1 MTHYLALVYYLLAPV
16 KTSLQRCIKRQTMK
30 TQYITNN
37 QGKKIAVILPLKS
50 YEKMIDDLD
59 ELDAIKAYDKI
70 KAGKTQ
76 FIPAQDM
83 FNAIERKRK

>member
-1 MTHYLALVYYLLAPV
+1 MYYLLAPV
-16 KTSLQRCIKRQTMK
+16 TTSLQRCIKRQAMK
-30 TQYITNN
+30 TQYITNK
-37 QGKKIAVILPLKS
+37 QGKKIAVILPIKS

-70 KAGKTQ
+70 NAGKTQ